1 MNLRKDQLYDIHNP
15 TPKSTVVRHLSDRG
29 TTCRGALRLGLR
41 SLLTLFLNYFFL
53 KEINITLQLLA
64 MDVSAQATMKDA
76 AKCDKRCEWQN
87 SANQENVERIL
98 HLLVIPEGMSSSG
111 LLAYHVAN
119 DAVVSAVSWY
129 TFLCAND
136 VRSRICTVGALISMA
151 VFSH

>member
-1 MNLRKDQLYDIHNP
+1 
-15 TPKSTVVRHLSDRG
+15 
-29 TTCRGALRLGLR
+29 
-41 SLLTLFLNYFFL
+41 
-53 KEINITLQLLA
+53 

-98 HLLVIPEGMSSSG
+98 RFSVTPESMSSSG

-129 TFLCAND
+129 TFLCASD
-136 VRSRICTVGALISMA
+136 VNSSELYRWRMNHNGRFRSLKITLRV
-151 VFSH
+151 

>member
-15 TPKSTVVRHLSDRG
+15 NPKPTVVRSRSDQG
-29 TTCRGALRLGLR
+29 TTCLR
-41 SLLTLFLNYFFL
+41 SILSVWLGVIANPFLNYFFL

-98 HLLVIPEGMSSSG
+98 H
-111 LLAYHVAN
+111 
-119 DAVVSAVSWY
+119 
-129 TFLCAND
+129 F
-136 VRSRICTVGALISMA
+136 
-151 VFSH
+151 